1 MQSMIP
7 QKRAPYRMCLTI
19 VGFERQRNCIRCWKP
34 WKSVVEYIQGGAH
47 LSRQRIHDPDLG
59 LERTLGNGYEADQ
72 KHILKVHEPLT
83 DFPAFVGRSVH
94 RISLGFSHERQWM
107 GVFNAV

>member
-1 MQSMIP
+1 M
-7 QKRAPYRMCLTI
+7 
-19 VGFERQRNCIRCWKP
+19 
-34 WKSVVEYIQGGAH
+34 VEYIQGGAH
-47 LSRQRIHDPDLG
+47 LSHQRVHDRDHG

-72 KHILKVHEPLT
+72 KHILKAHESFT

-107 GVFNAV
+107 RVFNAV